1 MSRLNLKLLLAFFAI
16 YVVWGSTY
24 LAIKVAVETIPP
36 LTTAGVRHLV
46 AGLIL
51 FAWARAWRT
60 RITAAEWR
68 ASLVVGVLFFLIGH
82 GTLHWAEKTVPS
94 GVAALLVATEPLW
107 IALLMPAVGGSRWSR
122 RGGAGLAAGLIGVSL
137 LVSPDALVAGS
148 RQLWGSGAI
157 LLGALSWA
165 LGIRYAATA
174 PLPRDPFVR
183 TATTLLCGAALL
195 LAASLVTGEMGR
207 VDASKVSGS
216 SLLGLGYL
224 IVFGS
229 VVAFSAYTWLLERC
243 SATLVATHTYV
254 NPVVAVLLGWA
265 FAGEPLTPR
274 VLVATTLIL
283 AAVLFLK
290 ADATRRQETGRLE
303 ASRTVGSG
311 SGSPASC

>member
-195 LAASLVTGEMGR
+195 LAASLVTGEMG
-207 VDASKVSGS
+207 ASMRARCRALHFSGW
-216 SLLGLGYL
+216 G
-224 IVFGS
+224 I
-229 VVAFSAYTWLLERC
+229 
-243 SATLVATHTYV
+243 
-254 NPVVAVLLGWA
+254 
-265 FAGEPLTPR
+265 
-274 VLVATTLIL
+274 
-283 AAVLFLK
+283 
-290 ADATRRQETGRLE
+290 
-303 ASRTVGSG
+303 
-311 SGSPASC
+311 